1 MANRALILAAGKGTR
16 MRSSLA
22 KVLHPVCGRP
32 MVQWGVNAAKA
43 VGCEVAVVVG
53 HQREAV
59 IAALDSDCTWIVQDP
74 PQGTGDAL
82 RCAAAELPAE
92 GVLLVMP
99 GDAPLVK
106 AETLKALLD
115 GHNGALCSVLTAHIT
130 KEEAKTSGYGRIIRD
145 SKGRV
150 RHIVEVAGACEE
162 QLLVTEVNTGVYAF
176 DAAWLYKE
184 VVPNLKPHPPKNEYY
199 LTDAI
204 EVAAKAGSLNAVVH
218 NDLDEVTGIN
228 DKVALADATKTALKR
243 ICTHWMM
250 EGVTIESPDTTWID
264 AEVSLSENVTIEP
277 GVVLK
282 GATVIGEG
290 VVIGAHSRLQDTT
303 VASGATIGAGTV
315 STGATIGENSSVG
328 PMARLRLGAVLKV
341 GAKVGN
347 FVEVKKSEIGVGA
360 KVSHLSYIGDA
371 TIGDYANIGAGTITC
386 NYDGHNKHKTEIK
399 KGAFIGS
406 NTALVAP
413 VIVGEGSIVA
423 AGSTIT
429 EDVPANALALG
440 RARQTQKLNA
450 ATKLNIANK
459 AKKESDKQ

>member
-22 KVLHPVCGRP
+22 KVLHPVCGMP
-32 MVQWGVNAAKA
+32 MIQWGVKAAKGA
-43 VGCEVAVVVG
+43 GCEVAVVVG

-59 IAALDSDCTWIVQDP
+59 IGALDPDCTWVVQDP

-82 RCAAAELPAE
+82 RCAAAKLPAE

-115 GHNGALCSVLTAHIT
+115 GHGGALCSVLTAHIT
-130 KEEAKTSGYGRIIRD
+130 GEEAKTSGYGRIIRD
-145 SKGRV
+145 AQGNV

-162 QLLVTEVNTGVYAF
+162 QLKVTEVNTGVYAF
-176 DAAWLYKE
+176 DAEWLYNE
-184 VVPNLKPHPPKNEYY
+184 VVPNLRAHPPKNEYY

-218 NDLDEVTGIN
+218 NDITEVTGIN

-243 ICTHWMM
+243 LCNHWMM

-264 AEVSLSENVTIEP
+264 AGVSIGPETILEP

-282 GATVIGEG
+282 GLTVIGEG
-290 VVIGAHSRLQDTT
+290 VVVGAHSRLKDTT
-303 VASGATIGAGTV
+303 VAAGATIGAGTV
-315 STGATIGENSSVG
+315 STGATIGERASAG
-328 PMARLRLGAVLKV
+328 PMARLRPGAVLKT

-360 KVSHLSYIGDA
+360 KVSHLSYIGD
-371 TIGDYANIGAGTITC
+371 TVVGDEANIGAGTITC
-386 NYDGHNKHKTEIK
+386 NYDGYNKHKTEIK

-413 VIVGEGSIVA
+413 VVVGTGAMVA

-429 EDVPANALALG
+429 EDVSDNALAFG
-440 RARQTQKLNA
+440 RATQSEKLGGASAVNS
-450 ATKLNIANK
+450 ANK
-459 AKKESDKQ
+459 AKKESNK